1 MGSCSEV
8 ELTIASGHDLK
19 NVNWRNSDL
28 CPYVVVWVDPAAKCS
43 TRVATAGDDD
53 DPIWDEKLMLPL
65 PPRVPLEDATIY
77 MDVVHAGGGE
87 GVKPLIGSA
96 RLCLVEVLDEVGNGE
111 KLTKKLKLKRPSGRP
126 QGKLKVTVGVK
137 EPARYCDPYAAP
149 PSRDYTPSGARY
161 GYALPPY
168 GSSSPTPYSGS
179 APYSQPPTEYSY
191 GPPSGAGGYGYDYGA
206 PPVGYGQEQQKS
218 KSKMGMGTGLAVG
231 AAAGL
236 LGGLAIAE
244 GVDCVED
251 KLTDDVADKVEDDVA
266 DDGYDEGDDF

>member
-19 NVNWRNSDL
+19 NVNWRNGDL

-53 DPIWDEKLMLPL
+53 DPIWDEKLTLPL
-65 PPRVPLEDATIY
+65 PPGVPLEDAAIY

-87 GVKPLIGSA
+87 GVKPLVGSA
-96 RLCLVEVLDEVGNGE
+96 RLRLAEVLDEVGAGA
-111 KLTKKLKLKRPSGRP
+111 KLMKKLKLKRPSGRP
-126 QGKLKVTVGVK
+126 QGKLEVTVAIK

-149 PSRDYTPSGARY
+149 PPRDYAPSGARY
-161 GYALPPY
+161 GY
-168 GSSSPTPYSGS
+168 G
-179 APYSQPPTEYSY
+179 QPPTEYSY
-191 GPPSGAGGYGYDYGA
+191 GPPSGAGGYGYDYGP

-244 GVDCVED
+244 GVDYVED
-251 KLTDDVADKVEDDVA
+251 KIADDVADKVEDDVA
-266 DDGYDEGDDF
+266 DDGYEDDDF